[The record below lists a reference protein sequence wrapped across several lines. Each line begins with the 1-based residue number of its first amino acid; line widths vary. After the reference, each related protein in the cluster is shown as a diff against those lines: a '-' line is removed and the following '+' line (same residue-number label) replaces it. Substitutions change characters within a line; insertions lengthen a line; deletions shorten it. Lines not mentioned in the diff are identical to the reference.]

1 MSDYVLFTDKEAA
14 ILRYL
19 DSTGNRFVS
28 PTEIGINV
36 GNKHRG
42 AASSWACPV
51 LIRLTKQQILERDFK
66 GKYRHRFLEEE

>member
-1 MSDYVLFTDKEAA
+1 MMSDYALFSDKEAA

-28 PTEIGINV
+28 PTEIGMIV
-36 GNKHRG
+36 GQKRKG

-51 LIRLTKQQILERDFK
+51 LIRD
-66 GKYRHRFLEEE
+66 GS